1 MKFIQ
6 LLEAVLLTEEK
17 ITDKGYYMETTD
29 DNFVPG
35 VGIPDLTGAIKNF
48 CGRVTV
54 GKGPNE
60 KNVRMKNYAWNT
72 PARNI
77 GKSYVYK
84 AAILGDSNSKNQRTV
99 IFYKMVAGFDP
110 TREEQKLTKFIKS
123 EYEGGFDVD
132 EAASKRAK
140 EEYIDKKKKEIRD
153 KYKDGGDLNDE
164 IEEINTLLNS
174 DIDRTVHKTK
184 DVDVS
189 IYTQIDDIIRVRPEI
204 INYIGKRE
212 CTYGELINAKAT
224 LNQQGRDKAYWGN
237 EYERYKNVKRAG
249 DFDAKTIR
257 GNRDEIGEQV
267 KEYAK
272 KLAKEKMQMLMANGV
287 SREDALAAAK
297 EAYPKFIKQY
307 QAEYYKKNGFASG
320 PNRIIST
327 NTTHPLMTRHG
338 NAIKNMRSAGAKE
351 AMQNAYRRAL
361 NSGKSKEEAKAE
373 AIALYNKMMG
383 NQ

>member
-6 LLEAVLLTEEK
+6 LLEAVLLTEKK
-17 ITDKGYYMETTD
+17 ITDKGYYIETD
-29 DNFVPG
+29 GSDFVPG

-48 CGRVTV
+48 CGVVAV

-84 AAILGDSNSKNQRTV
+84 AAILGDSNDKNQRTV

-110 TREEQKLTKFIKS
+110 AREEQKLIKFIKS

-132 EAASKRAK
+132 EDASKRAK
-140 EEYIDKKKKEIRD
+140 EEYITKKKRKIEDKFKED
-153 KYKDGGDLNDE
+153 GDLNAKQE
-164 IEEINTLLNS
+164 ALNALLNS
-174 DIDRTVHKTK
+174 DIDKTIHKTK

-189 IYTQIDDIIRVRPEI
+189 IYTQIDDIISVRPEI

-212 CTYGELINAKAT
+212 CTYGELINARTAF
-224 LNQQGRDKAYWGN
+224 NQQGRDKAYWGN
-237 EYERYKNVKRAG
+237 LYDRYKEVKRAG
-249 DFDAKTIR
+249 DFNAKTIK
-257 GNRDEIGEQV
+257 GNRDEISEQV

-307 QAEYYKKNGFASG
+307 QTEYYKKTGLASN
-320 PNRIIST
+320 PKRIIST

-338 NAIKNMRSAGAKE
+338 NAIKNMRSASAKE